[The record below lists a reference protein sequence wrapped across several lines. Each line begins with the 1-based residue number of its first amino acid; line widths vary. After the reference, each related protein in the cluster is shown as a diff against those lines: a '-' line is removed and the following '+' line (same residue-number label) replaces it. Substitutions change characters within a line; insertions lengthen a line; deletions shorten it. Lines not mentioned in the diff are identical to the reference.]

1 MQKVSKEYIN
11 FLSDIDVVNNQ
22 NLLAELN
29 KGKYDSL
36 VVNNIFLVSLFA
48 ETMNCNNRELFTL
61 NNIPIIQSDT
71 TLYDA
76 SNVDYFI
83 THNPYNSY
91 YLSDLD
97 QVHLLGCNICFG
109 MFGKI
114 HDSDRLLKL
123 RELKQFTDNL
133 DDQLKMYYDTNN
145 DYYFGCIKSQRKVMK
160 LVKTK

>member
-29 KGKYDSL
+29 KVKYDSL
-36 VVNNIFLVSLFA
+36 AVNNIFLVSLFA

-83 THNPYNSY
+83 THNPYSAY
-91 YLSDLD
+91 YLSNLD
-97 QVHLLGCNICFG
+97 QIHLLGYNICFG
-109 MFGKI
+109 MFGKKY
-114 HDSDRLLKL
+114 DSDKLQKLNTLKIFADSL
-123 RELKQFTDNL
+123 NDQF
-133 DDQLKMYYDTNN
+133 QMYYETSD
-145 DYYFGCIKSQRKVMK
+145 DCYFGCIKSQRKIKK
-160 LVKTK
+160 LVKIK

>member
-36 VVNNIFLVSLFA
+36 AVNNIFLVSLFA

-83 THNPYNSY
+83 TYNPYSAY
-91 YLSDLD
+91 YLSNLD
-97 QVHLLGCNICFG
+97 QIHLLGYNICFG
-109 MFGKI
+109 MFGKKY
-114 HDSDRLLKL
+114 DSDKLQKLNTLKIFADSL
-123 RELKQFTDNL
+123 NDQFQRYYETS
-133 DDQLKMYYDTNN
+133 DDC
-145 DYYFGCIKSQRKVMK
+145 YFGCIKSQRKIKK
-160 LVKTK
+160 LVKIK